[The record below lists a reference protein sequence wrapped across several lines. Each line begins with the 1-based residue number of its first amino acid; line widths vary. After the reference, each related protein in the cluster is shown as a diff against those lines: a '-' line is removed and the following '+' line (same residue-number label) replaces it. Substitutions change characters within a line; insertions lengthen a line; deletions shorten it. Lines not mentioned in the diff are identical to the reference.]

1 MLDYWTKMNIF
12 LYSIMAFVVLV
23 FLVPLIYGIVKKKYW
38 ILISEGIVIL
48 LIALCC
54 YLFPTEFPYVDPW
67 IIGKTKEEIVAVY
80 GQPDGI
86 DWGSVISYDLGR
98 DSYGQDWNYYI
109 HFNENGVAFKVE
121 KGGPI
126 GG

>member
-1 MLDYWTKMNIF
+1 MDYGTRVDI
-12 LYSIMAFVVLV
+12 LIYSIMAFVVLI
-23 FLVPLIYGIVKKKYW
+23 FLVPLIYGVVKKKYW

-67 IIGKTKEEIVAVY
+67 ITGKTKEEIVAVY

-109 HFNENGVAFKVE
+109 HFDENGVAFKVE
-121 KGGPI
+121 KAGPI

>member
-1 MLDYWTKMNIF
+1 MDTRTKFDILF
-12 LYSIMAFVVLV
+12 ICVLV
-23 FLVPLIYGIVKKKYW
+23 LIALAILIPLIYGTVKKKYW

-48 LIALCC
+48 LIVLCC
-54 YLFPTEFPYVDPW
+54 YLFPTQFPYVDPW

-109 HFNENGVAFKVE
+109 HFDENGVAFKVE
-121 KGGPI
+121 KSGPVGG
-126 GG
+126 